1 MNRIIFSLF
10 ILTSCT
16 IKNEFSIND
25 WAYYRGDNSVSHYK
39 PFDLIN
45 KDNVHKLTKVW
56 EYKSSDHDLEN
67 RSQIQCNPLIID
79 GVLFGTSAKMKL
91 FALNASNGSFLWEF
105 DP

>member
-10 ILTSCT
+10 IFTACT

-45 KDNVHKLTKVW
+45 KDNVHMLPIL
-56 EYKSSDHDLEN
+56 SINFS
-67 RSQIQCNPLIID
+67 I
-79 GVLFGTSAKMKL
+79 
-91 FALNASNGSFLWEF
+91 SFLFKLLLIMHEE
-105 DP
+105 

>member
-45 KDNVHKLTKVW
+45 KDNVHMLTILSINFSISFSFKL
-56 EYKSSDHDLEN
+56 L
-67 RSQIQCNPLIID
+67 LI
-79 GVLFGTSAKMKL
+79 MH
-91 FALNASNGSFLWEF
+91 EE
-105 DP
+105 

>member
-45 KDNVHKLTKVW
+45 KDNVHMLPIL
-56 EYKSSDHDLEN
+56 SINFS
-67 RSQIQCNPLIID
+67 I
-79 GVLFGTSAKMKL
+79 
-91 FALNASNGSFLWEF
+91 SFLFKLLLIMHEE
-105 DP
+105 

>member
-25 WAYYRGDNSVSHYK
+25 WAYYRGDNSVSNYK

-45 KDNVHKLTKVW
+45 KDNVHMLPILSINFSISFSFKL
-56 EYKSSDHDLEN
+56 L
-67 RSQIQCNPLIID
+67 LI
-79 GVLFGTSAKMKL
+79 MH
-91 FALNASNGSFLWEF
+91 EE
-105 DP
+105 

>member
-10 ILTSCT
+10 ILTSCA

-45 KDNVHKLTKVW
+45 KDNVHMLPILSINFSISFSFKL
-56 EYKSSDHDLEN
+56 L
-67 RSQIQCNPLIID
+67 LI
-79 GVLFGTSAKMKL
+79 MH
-91 FALNASNGSFLWEF
+91 EE
-105 DP
+105 